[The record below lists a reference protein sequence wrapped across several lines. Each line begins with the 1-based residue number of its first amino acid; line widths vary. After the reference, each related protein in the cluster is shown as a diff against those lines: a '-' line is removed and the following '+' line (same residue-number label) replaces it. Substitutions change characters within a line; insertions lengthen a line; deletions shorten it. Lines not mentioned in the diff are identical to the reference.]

1 MAVNINETTKR
12 IKAAGAQNVRSVP
25 MEGQNVQSGRYQI
38 EILESGSWTSIA
50 ECPNKTIADNI
61 ISQAVN
67 NVILG

>member
-1 MAVNINETTKR
+1 
-12 IKAAGAQNVRSVP
+12 
-25 MEGQNVQSGRYQI
+25 MEGQNVQSGKYQI
-38 EILESGSWTSIA
+38 EVCENGTWVSIA